1 MQSTFLFLLAVTLM
15 SITTLHAEQ
24 TKKPLQPL
32 FISHRGESKDAPE
45 NTMGAYKL
53 SQERNVDG
61 FELDAILTLDRK
73 EIFCFHDDNMKR
85 CTGVEKRS
93 REIQSWDEIKD
104 FNAGAWK
111 KKPEYAE
118 EKIPTLKQALAL
130 AKRERP
136 IFIHAYFNTNALPRF
151 KEILSELPNVTKET
165 IVVISFDGAIFK
177 GVKEILPGCKTYL
190 LSSMKIDKTT
200 GKFKKTA
207 AQLVEQAKKH
217 GADGISVEG
226 AKGLDPAFFKT
237 IQNAGLSTHVWT
249 IDDFDLAKHFA
260 DMGVDSITSNCAAEL
275 MKAFRNTQS
284 SMSGSL

>member
-1 MQSTFLFLLAVTLM
+1 MKSAFRFLLAVILM
-15 SITTLHAEQ
+15 STTPLHAEQ
-24 TKKPLQPL
+24 TKKPLKPL

-45 NTMGAYKL
+45 NTLAAYKL
-53 SQERNVDG
+53 SQHRKADG

-85 CTGVEKRS
+85 CTGVEKKS
-93 REIQSWDEIKD
+93 HEVQSWDEIKD

-111 KKPEYAE
+111 KIPEYAD

-130 AKRERP
+130 ARPERP

-165 IVVISFDGAIFK
+165 VVIISFDGAIFK

-207 AQLVEQAKKH
+207 EQLIAQAKKD

-226 AKGLDPAFFKT
+226 ANGLDAKFFMT

-260 DMGVDSITSNCAAEL
+260 DMGVDSITSNCAAKL
-275 MKAFRNTQS
+275 INSFRGTQ
-284 SMSGSL
+284 